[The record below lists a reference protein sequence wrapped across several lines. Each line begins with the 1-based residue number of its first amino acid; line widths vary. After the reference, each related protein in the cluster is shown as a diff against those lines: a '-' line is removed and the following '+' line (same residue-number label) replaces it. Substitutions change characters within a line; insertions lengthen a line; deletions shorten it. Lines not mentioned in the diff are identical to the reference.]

1 MDNKDRILITGA
13 TGFTGGEVLKYL
25 SQFYDNRNLIGTGRN
40 ISKAK
45 DMEML
50 GVRMICGDLT
60 EENFILEN
68 FSDITHVVHCA
79 AKSDIWGAYDS
90 FYKNNVVATKNIL
103 TLPNLKHIIYISTPS
118 IYFNYQNRINIKE
131 SEPLPKKFVNNYS
144 ITKYLGELLIL
155 KHETPKIKKHIFRPR
170 AIIGAGDTT
179 LMPRLIR
186 AYGEGRLKIIGSGE
200 NIGDF
205 TSVKNLAHIIHL
217 ALEKS
222 SQTEQIVFNVT
233 DDNPVNLWDF
243 INTSLKKQSLNP
255 VKKKV
260 PYRLAFAVAAI
271 NEWYNIFF
279 SKNEP
284 VLTRYGIGV
293 LNYSLTL
300 NIDAAKNL
308 LGYKPIIS
316 SYESIDEFVSWK
328 KEIS

>member
-40 ISKAK
+40 IYKAK

-50 GVRMICGDLT
+50 GFRMICGDLT

-90 FYKNNVVATKNIL
+90 FYKNNVVATKKIL
-103 TLPNLKHIIYISTPS
+103 TLPNLKHIVYISTPS

-217 ALEKS
+217 AFEKS

-279 SKNEP
+279 RKMN
-284 VLTRYGIGV
+284 RY
-293 LNYSLTL
+293 
-300 NIDAAKNL
+300 
-308 LGYKPIIS
+308 
-316 SYESIDEFVSWK
+316 
-328 KEIS
+328 